1 MREVRDVFLQVSQE
15 AKDFIK
21 RCLARQDQRPDV
33 LALYTIP
40 PPIARNTFP
49 TTASPPCCPRS
60 HLCWGRYTDPYVR
73 NKTRE
78 AAAAADAK

>member
-40 PPIARNTFP
+40 PPHRSKHIPNNCIDPVLPSF
-49 TTASPPCCPRS
+49 SPVLGQI
-60 HLCWGRYTDPYVR
+60 H
-73 NKTRE
+73 
-78 AAAAADAK
+78 